1 MDGPAVEAVVR
12 AVTAGEVRAGARLM
26 RDAEDGVPG
35 AYEVLRALY
44 AHTGRARILGVTGAP
59 GVGKSTLVDQ
69 LIEKLRAAGR
79 TVGVVAV
86 DPSSPFTGGAI
97 LGDRVRMQRH
107 AGDRG
112 VYIRSMA
119 TRGALGGLARAT
131 MDVVRVLDAMGYQD
145 VIIETVGVG
154 QDEIDVSRIAD
165 AVLVVLVPG
174 LGDEVQ
180 SLKGGILEIADVF
193 VVNKSDREGADR
205 VVQELHGTMSLGSG
219 ARADRPDFV
228 PAIVKTIGSK
238 GEGVERLLQEID
250 AFLGA
255 KEGWSAGAARRRAQ
269 AEVQAIVEAETRAQ
283 VAERLADA
291 AVIEDLVARRRDPY
305 TVAAEILAES
315 RRRARE
321 GR

>member
-1 MDGPAVEAVVR
+1 VEAQAVEAVVR

-26 RDAEDGVPG
+26 RDAEDGVAG
-35 AYEVLRALY
+35 AHEVLRALY
-44 AHTGRARILGVTGAP
+44 AHTGRARIIGVTGAP

-180 SLKGGILEIADVF
+180 SLKAGILEIADVF

-219 ARADRPDFV
+219 ARADRPDFL

-238 GEGVERLLQEID
+238 GEGVDRLVQEIG

-321 GR
+321 G